1 MMERDRRRL
10 EEVISTCADRVVGVN
25 HIKKRKILVMLN
37 FLRENGYKYT
47 HKACGKLAK
56 ELGITTS
63 NGTVSG
69 YIKRFDAEWEVER
82 TFIEAAEHA
91 RLNGTVEHALM
102 NQTAAPDSALI
113 DTHSGEAVNVNTVA
127 GRAKVQRS
135 RAESIYRFDIGKREI
150 QRFAELMN
158 NVRDKR
164 DNRGR
169 KLNLLE
175 LLAYYVFDLL
185 LINDK
190 NNKFGYDNETQKE
203 IMQILDVKKIPKSFE
218 WVSDVVKN
226 KINKSDFRGA
236 LLKWLS
242 EFPSE
247 TKSYSDEL
255 ENLILDEDMDCEE
268 MMRRLRKLVTFSI
281 DISLRS
287 SVKPTEAAS

>member
-1 MMERDRRRL
+1 MMEQDRRRL

-47 HKACGKLAK
+47 HKACGELAK

-91 RLNGTVEHALM
+91 RLNCTIEHALM
-102 NQTAAPDSALI
+102 NQAAAPDSALI
-113 DTHSGEAVNVNTVA
+113 DTHSDEVVNANTVA

-135 RAESIYRFDIGKREI
+135 PGESIYRFDIGKREI

-175 LLAYYVFDLL
+175 LLAYYVFDFL
-185 LINDK
+185 LINEK
-190 NNKFGYDNETQKE
+190 PNKVGYDNEMPKE
-203 IMQILDVKKIPKSFE
+203 IMQILDVKKIPKSSE
-218 WVSDVVKN
+218 WVNDVVEN

-242 EFPSE
+242 EFASD
-247 TKSYSDEL
+247 TKNYSDKL

-268 MMRRLRKLVTFSI
+268 MMRRLRKLVTLSI

-287 SVKPTEAAS
+287 RVKTTEAAS